1 MQDQEMLNLPEEWV
15 YAVSQDNQSEAHI
28 DDKEEDKVEEEANCH
43 TRFYKENLMH
53 LICAPR
59 SNQTHMIDNRV

>member
-1 MQDQEMLNLPEEWV
+1 MLNLPEEWV

-59 SNQTHMIDNRV
+59 SN